1 MVFAVS
7 LPGCRLMLLSL
18 PNPLWGTMNT
28 TKRKLVVALCRAALV
43 VALPAVGVMIPSQA
57 YAKGC
62 IKGAVVGGLAG
73 HLVHHGVAG
82 AVAGCVVGHHQA
94 AKQRREHE
102 QQNGGAPEGE
112 GK

>member
-1 MVFAVS
+1 MAV
-7 LPGCRLMLLSL
+7 LAFVGYNEP
-18 PNPLWGTMNT
+18 

-43 VALPAVGVMIPSQA
+43 VALPAVGVMIPSHG

-82 AVAGCVVGHHQA
+82 AVGHHQA
-94 AKQRREHE
+94 AKQRHEHE
-102 QQNGGAPEGE
+102 QQNGGTPQGE